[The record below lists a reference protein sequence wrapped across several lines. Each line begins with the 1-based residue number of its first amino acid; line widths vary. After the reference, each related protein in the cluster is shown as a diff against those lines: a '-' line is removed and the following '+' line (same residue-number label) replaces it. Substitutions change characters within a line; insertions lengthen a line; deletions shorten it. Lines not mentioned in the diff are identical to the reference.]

1 MSRYTSEK
9 ALTTKQ
15 NKTIFEEAYMR
26 REFARAN
33 DDTFAFKYPQKFST
47 NPSMDK
53 SISPRRVKLI
63 PLSVSFNL
71 GVEYSIFANGV
82 STSQEHLNPLRFE
95 FLSQNTMRE
104 ILHEIINDFAI
115 TGDDGKNYSLRAE
128 YTSGTGE
135 LRFYPVCSNLQANE
149 TLAFR
154 FACPSYEDY
163 LSFWHL
169 LNQDSTTPFPG
180 ILNDENWNESSLMF
194 CEEYSLSNVWSR
206 EQLYVHA
213 SFSDSYNHFMCL
225 TGDYWE
231 KPGKLFKDNATGS
244 DFTIYFTT
252 NGYNRI
258 SPVSANILLELA
270 FIIRTDKLT

>member
-71 GVEYSIFANGV
+71 GVEYSIFGQDGV
-82 STSQEHLNPLRFE
+82 STSQEHLVPLRFE

-104 ILHEIINDFAI
+104 ILHEIINEFAL
-115 TGDDGKNYSLRAE
+115 TDDDGTKYSLKAT

-135 LRFYPVCSNLQANE
+135 LRFYSECSNLA
-149 TLAFR
+149 
-154 FACPSYEDY
+154 P
-163 LSFWHL
+163 
-169 LNQDSTTPFPG
+169 NQ
-180 ILNDENWNESSLMF
+180 
-194 CEEYSLSNVWSR
+194 
-206 EQLYVHA
+206 
-213 SFSDSYNHFMCL
+213 
-225 TGDYWE
+225 
-231 KPGKLFKDNATGS
+231 
-244 DFTIYFTT
+244 
-252 NGYNRI
+252 
-258 SPVSANILLELA
+258 
-270 FIIRTDKLT
+270 